1 MQVNQAALTTIVQS
15 HPVNSGVK
23 DHGRRGIRQHSGMD
37 VEHWECVRTVDEGLR
52 VNYDV

>member
-1 MQVNQAALTTIVQS
+1 MTGAQPFMQVN
-15 HPVNSGVK
+15 SGMK
-23 DHGRRGIRQHSGMD
+23 DHGRRGIRQHSGVD